1 MMVKTLRHQN
11 LGLLK
16 TVGGTIMKRW
26 WNTSSYPASARVTR
40 RRVGRALMR
49 VAVAGAVSLPIA
61 RPDTVTLA
69 PAPGHCIVLGSVAIC
84 TYPTPARTGGAVIQA
99 WAIGTLSGATHPN
112 SQESCDFDHVCEL
125 AISSTGGAGT
135 GTGTTI
141 KTSFQSPSQ
150 IEPSPNLPFLLTEMI
165 DYAHPVTKGVHGVFG
180 GGACYPA
187 NGVMAIAVDPSSTLV
202 LDIVGQACQVG
213 NTSAQLVVTG
223 SYVTTD
229 ASTGTVAN
237 ADGIGTVN
245 INSPSGLP
253 GTGTTMKASLMG
265 QLIYGK

>member
-1 MMVKTLRHQN
+1 
-11 LGLLK
+11 
-16 TVGGTIMKRW
+16 MKRW
-26 WNTSSYPASARVTR
+26 WNTPGYPASARVTR

-49 VAVAGAVSLPIA
+49 VAVAGAVSLPVA
-61 RPDTVTLA
+61 RPDTVTPA

-150 IEPSPNLPFLLTEMI
+150 IEPSPNLPFGLTEVI
-165 DYAHPVTKGVHGVFG
+165 DYGHPVTKGVHGDLG

-187 NGVMAIAVDPSSTLV
+187 NGVMAIAVDASSTLV

-213 NTSAQLVVTG
+213 NNSAQVVFTG
-223 SYVTTD
+223 SYVTD
-229 ASTGTVAN
+229 RASSGTVAN
-237 ADGIGTVN
+237 ADGIGSLT
-245 INSPSGLP
+245 INTPSGLP
-253 GTGTTMKASLMG
+253 GSGTNMKASLEG
-265 QLIYGK
+265 QLIYGQ